1 MALFTELF
9 KEYSFVYL
17 EFKMRQY
24 PDIRVERQETGRKK
38 KKQKNQKKNNNRTL
52 LEISVGVSWEKN
64 FSISY
69 CSSWN

>member
-38 KKQKNQKKNNNRTL
+38 SKKPTEKQQQQDITGNISRSKLGKEFSYQL
-52 LEISVGVSWEKN
+52 L
-64 FSISY
+64 F
-69 CSSWN
+69 

>member
-38 KKQKNQKKNNNRTL
+38 KSKKPKEKQQQQDITGNISRSKLGKEFFYQL
-52 LEISVGVSWEKN
+52 L
-64 FSISY
+64 F
-69 CSSWN
+69 